1 MLRRAAPVVA
11 LTIMAVGALTHANAR
26 PPAVRPSPTAAGALR
41 GAPRLQL
48 IADFPDQQI
57 TGVAVSPEGRIF
69 VNLPRW
75 TVDVPVSVGEVI
87 NGRIVP
93 FPNREW
99 NAWSNL
105 RPLSPNDHFVCVQSV
120 VIDGKGNLWVLDPAS
135 PGQMGPVPNGPKLVK
150 IDLRTNQ
157 VAAVIAFD
165 QAIAIPGSYLNDI
178 RFSPDGR
185 WGYLSDSGVRGSLV
199 VVDLQSGRAR
209 RVLDG
214 HPSTQI
220 ERGVVPRVDG
230 RELRRPDNR
239 EPQFAADGIA
249 LSPDGATFY
258 WQALTGRTLY
268 SLPTAVLQDPV
279 RAANAGAFVRA
290 VGTTHVADG
299 LWLDRAG
306 RFFVTDP
313 ERDSVEMAAGPG
325 APLTT
330 LVRDPRLRWPDSFAQ
345 GPDGAIY
352 VSTSHIQDS
361 PWFKPQVRFTPSQIW
376 RINPR

>member
-1 MLRRAAPVVA
+1 MRD
-11 LTIMAVGALTHANAR
+11 T
-26 PPAVRPSPTAAGALR
+26 
-41 GAPRLQL
+41 PRLQL

-57 TGVAVSPEGRIF
+57 TGLAVSREGRIF

-75 TVDVPVSVGEVI
+75 TVDVPVSVGEVV
-87 NGRIVP
+87 NGRITP

-105 RPLSPNDHFVCVQSV
+105 RPLAPDRHFVCVQSV
-120 VIDGKGNLWVLDPAS
+120 VIDAQGNLWLLDPAS
-135 PGQMGPVPNGPKLVK
+135 PGQMGPVPGGPKLVK

-157 VAAVIAFD
+157 VAAVIPFD
-165 QAIAIPGSYLNDI
+165 QTVAIPGSYLNDI

-185 WGYLSDSGVRGSLV
+185 WGYMTDSGIRGSLV
-199 VVDLQSGRAR
+199 VIDLQSGQAR

-220 ERGVVPRVDG
+220 ERGVIPRVDG
-230 RELRRPDNR
+230 RELRRSDNR

-249 LSPDGATFY
+249 LSPDGATLY

-268 SLPTAVLQDPV
+268 SVPTAVLQDPV
-279 RAANAGAFVRA
+279 RSANAGAVVRR

-306 RFFVTDP
+306 RFFVSNP
-313 ERDSVEMAAGPG
+313 EQSSVETAAAPG

-345 GPDGAIY
+345 GADGAIY
-352 VSTSHIQDS
+352 VSASHIQDS
-361 PWFKPQVRFTPSQIW
+361 PWFKPKVKLTPSQIW
-376 RINPR
+376 KISPR